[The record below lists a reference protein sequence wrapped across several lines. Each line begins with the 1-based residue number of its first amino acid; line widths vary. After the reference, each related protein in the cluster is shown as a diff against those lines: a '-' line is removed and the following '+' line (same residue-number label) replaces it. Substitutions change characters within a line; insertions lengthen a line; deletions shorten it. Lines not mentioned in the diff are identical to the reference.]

1 MALRSSI
8 DPFVWSADPSPD
20 CVRLRGLIDH
30 GLLRACNECGH
41 CEMVTQSSGL
51 RGSKDLKD
59 SGVTGRKFLHCGDLA
74 GYLRFYVLSPSR
86 NVIAF

>member
-1 MALRSSI
+1 
-8 DPFVWSADPSPD
+8 
-20 CVRLRGLIDH
+20 
-30 GLLRACNECGH
+30 
-41 CEMVTQSSGL
+41 MVTQSSGL